1 MVVVDLALAV
11 ICFMNQ
17 CYPVLV
23 GPHTPQ
29 GTFQLDHQATPEPG
43 YGGDLLVFKEGPS
56 QLWAIHRVITARASE
71 RRLERLQS
79 THADARRRVTHGC
92 VNVMPQV
99 FDSLVRCCSRALL
112 VIR

>member
-17 CYPVLV
+17 CHPVLV
-23 GPHTPQ
+23 GPHTPR
-29 GTFQLDHQATPEPG
+29 GTFLLDHQATPAPG

-56 QLWAIHRVITARASE
+56 QLWAIHRVITAPASE

-79 THADARRRVTHGC
+79 VHASARRGRKW
-92 VNVMPQV
+92 PAQ
-99 FDSLVRCCSRALL
+99 
-112 VIR
+112 

>member
-17 CYPVLV
+17 CHPVLV
-23 GPHTPQ
+23 GPHTPP
-29 GTFQLDHQATPEPG
+29 GTFLLDHQATPEPG
-43 YGGDLLVFKEGPS
+43 YGGDLLVFNEGPS
-56 QLWAIHRVITARASE
+56 QLWAIHRVITASASE

-79 THADARRRVTHGC
+79 AHAGARRRVTRGC

-99 FDSLVRCCSRALL
+99 FDSLVRCCSRDLL